1 MTTFLKNVSDTLY
14 KNSPSKEDMTKVAIT
29 GAVIYTTVLL
39 YHHSTSIKNYIYD
52 SWNYYKDTSQEING
66 SLTEDGELTT
76 DDGINTIKKDC
87 CNISN
92 NGSLDC
98 QSICPVSLN
107 NTVPDKD
114 QIIVTDNN
122 NDSSKDIIYNN
133 NDNDNDNNN
142 DNDSDNDSDE
152 NRDDDN
158 GQKEAVL

>member
-52 SWNYYKDTSQEING
+52 SWNYCKNTSSQEING
-66 SLTEDGELTT
+66 SFTEDGELAT
-76 DDGINTIKKDC
+76 DDEINTIKK
-87 CNISN
+87 
-92 NGSLDC
+92 DC
-98 QSICPVSLN
+98 QSICPVSLD

-114 QIIVTDNN
+114 PITVADNN
-122 NDSSKDIIYNN
+122 NDSSKDVIC
-133 NDNDNDNNN
+133 NDNDNH
-142 DNDSDNDSDE
+142 SDNDSDE